1 MKQLLYER
9 SRYFST
15 RKVSVELAVRILNR
29 NGIRVNKENAQII
42 LDFLYRI
49 ARTFKTQNKDESC
62 RLEPREEIEPLKSA
76 FLTGPMHYAQ
86 EKIGVYDSLKKL
98 EPRFCIQNGEI
109 NYR

>member
-9 SRYFST
+9 SRDFST

-49 ARTFKTQNKDESC
+49 AKTFKTQNRDESC
-62 RLEPREEIEPLKSA
+62 RLEPREDIEPLSKHI
-76 FLTGPMHYAQ
+76 LQ
-86 EKIGVYDSLKKL
+86 KL
-98 EPRFCIQNGEI
+98 STCLFRHCLSGNNRRRTNRLFP
-109 NYR
+109 

>member
-9 SRYFST
+9 SRDFST

-49 ARTFKTQNKDESC
+49 AKTFKTQNKNDFC
-62 RLEPREEIEPLKSA
+62 KLEPKREIEPLESA
-76 FLTGPMHYAQ
+76 LLLGHMP
-86 EKIGVYDSLKKL
+86 EKIGV
-98 EPRFCIQNGEI
+98 
-109 NYR
+109 